1 MTAFNLFKK
10 PAAKKPRAKAAKVQV
25 QDTPA
30 QTEVASSLSGP
41 TGVNSVILNFYVSE
55 KASRLE
61 GLNQYVFKVV
71 RTANKPEVKKAI
83 QNRFKVSVASVH
95 MVNMPSKKRT
105 VGRHVGTKAGYR
117 KAIVTLIKGDTI
129 NTAKA

>member
-10 PAAKKPRAKAAKVQV
+10 PNTKKPVKAAKKPAIAPAEL
-25 QDTPA
+25 TP
-30 QTEVASSLSGP
+30 TVSGP
-41 TGVNSVILNFYVSE
+41 TSLGMNSVILNSYISE

-61 GLNQYVFKVV
+61 GLNQYVFKVI

-83 QNRFKVSVASVH
+83 QNRFKVSVLRVH

-105 VGRHVGTKAGYR
+105 VGRHVGTKSGFR
-117 KAIVTLIKGDTI
+117 TPIVTLATRHS
-129 NTAKA
+129 